1 LFVINQ
7 NNNRFFKKFFFF
19 FFTFLLVF
27 TSCKKKGCRDPFSL
41 SYDNRATKDDG
52 SCTYPE
58 NDRKSLIY
66 YSTATWCQYC
76 GDIGKD
82 FVDDISIDFPN
93 SQVISL
99 HKNDVLTSDISFLTQ
114 AYLDSVNGQFGCPH
128 FYLALNSVVQP
139 SYSPNNFNQ
148 LKSAVNGDL
157 LLFSKV
163 NLDLEYSI
171 NGNMMNVKV
180 QSKLATNVTDDN
192 FYLSTYILEDAIVS
206 EQNVLG
212 TYSPNFIHNNV
223 LRKEVSDY
231 ADVFGTP
238 LIFNQNGDNLTS
250 FYEIPLD
257 STSNW
262 NYNNLY
268 VVAVVWQKI
277 GDNFNFINLEK

>member
-1 LFVINQ
+1 L
-7 NNNRFFKKFFFF
+7 
-19 FFTFLLVF
+19 
-27 TSCKKKGCRDPFSL
+27 D
-41 SYDNRATKDDG
+41 
-52 SCTYPE
+52 
-58 NDRKSLIY
+58 Y
-66 YSTATWCQYC
+66 Y
-76 GDIGKD
+76 
-82 FVDDISIDFPN
+82 
-93 SQVISL
+93 
-99 HKNDVLTSDISFLTQ
+99 
-114 AYLDSVNGQFGCPH
+114 
-128 FYLALNSVVQP
+128 
-139 SYSPNNFNQ
+139 
-148 LKSAVNGDL
+148 
-157 LLFSKV
+157 
-163 NLDLEYSI
+163 I

-262 NYNNLY
+262 NYSNLY